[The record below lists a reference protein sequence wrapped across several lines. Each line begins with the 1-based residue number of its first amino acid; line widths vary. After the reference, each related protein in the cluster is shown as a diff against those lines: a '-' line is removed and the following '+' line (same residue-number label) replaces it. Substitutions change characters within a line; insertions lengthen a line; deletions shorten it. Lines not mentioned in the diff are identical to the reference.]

1 MFDWREHDPR
11 KHIRKL
17 RYVTDGFKDS
27 WETSSG
33 FRLHLIVDMMAFS
46 LGGIFTVSFICWLG
60 LVIVFILKT
69 AAEPFNS
76 AIEELV
82 DELYERNHNL
92 QAKRIK
98 DFAALEVFATV
109 VGSVIIWS
117 IVFIPEFYEII
128 S

>member
-1 MFDWREHDPR
+1 MFNWREHDPR

-17 RYVTDGFKDS
+17 KYVMDGFKDS

-33 FRLHLIVDMMAFS
+33 FRLHFMADMVAFG
-46 LGGIFTVSFICWLG
+46 LGGIFTVSFTCWLG
-60 LVIVFILKT
+60 LMIVFTLKT

-92 QAKRIK
+92 RAKRIK
-98 DFAALEVFATV
+98 DFAALGVFATV
-109 VGSVIIWS
+109 IGSVIIWA
-117 IVFIPEFYEII
+117 IIFIPELYEMIL
-128 S
+128 